1 MSRKS
6 SGVLSFLSILV
17 LTFAFYCILKLMTQ
31 KNDNGPAAIE
41 AAEFHPDGRM
51 SAEDLLALGRLS
63 DPQMSPDGSR
73 ILYGV
78 SYTSVEENRACRQI
92 FVCNRDGSGRIQ
104 LSHDGSSISNARWF
118 DDRHILFLQKGQ
130 IWSAV
135 IRKDGKLGR
144 RTQLSQVE
152 EGISE
157 FAISPDKANI
167 LYISTVKGSVKRPS
181 DCWADL
187 PKADAYEA
195 DDLMNRHWDHW
206 VTDIP
211 HSYVAALDIRGKQPV
226 TRENSID
233 LLGADCPF
241 ELPTEPFGGM
251 EQLSWNPDG
260 RHIAYS
266 CRRKAG
272 RDYAFSTDS
281 DIYIYDILSGAT
293 VQVCE
298 GGGYDTDPVWSP
310 DGGRLAWISMERDGY
325 EADQQR
331 LMLAEISYGEDG
343 MAKVEKSCCISAGF
357 DRNVAGPVWENP
369 STIWFNSLVDGL
381 QAIYRAVEF
390 SSYGARDCDA
400 EKACG
405 GREDISGWA
414 LVRVT
419 AEDDWHDYG
428 SPFHIEPDGIWCSS
442 QSMNRPT
449 ELVKLELGGEEG
461 PAIQAITD
469 ENGALFSQLEDPKM
483 EARMIRTVDGKD
495 MLTWVMYP
503 PHFDPSKTYPAITI
517 CLGGPQG
524 TISQS
529 WSYRWCYRLMAEQ
542 GYIVVLPN
550 RRGTTA
556 FGQEWCEQISGDYA
570 GLNIED
576 YKSAARALKAE
587 PYVGK
592 MAACGASYGG
602 YSVYYLAG
610 HNEDD
615 LFDCFIAHAGIF
627 NEEQMYYSTEEMWFP
642 EFDNG
647 GLGRG
652 YLSGSPWSKLPEAQK
667 HYSMSP
673 HKFVENWHTPIL
685 CIHGAMDFRIPYEQ
699 GLAAFNCARMMG
711 VEARLIVFPEENH
724 WILSPQNALF
734 WHRSYFEWL
743 DRWCR

>member
-92 FVCNRDGSGRIQ
+92 FVCNRDGSDKIQ
-104 LSHDGSSISNARWF
+104 LSRDGSSISNARWF

-144 RTQLSQVE
+144 RAQLSQVE

-226 TRENSID
+226 TREKSID

-331 LMLAEISYGEDG
+331 LMLADISYGEDG

-357 DRNVAGPVWENP
+357 DRNVAGPVW
-369 STIWFNSLVDGL
+369 
-381 QAIYRAVEF
+381 
-390 SSYGARDCDA
+390 
-400 EKACG
+400 
-405 GREDISGWA
+405 
-414 LVRVT
+414 
-419 AEDDWHDYG
+419 
-428 SPFHIEPDGIWCSS
+428 
-442 QSMNRPT
+442 
-449 ELVKLELGGEEG
+449 
-461 PAIQAITD
+461 
-469 ENGALFSQLEDPKM
+469 
-483 EARMIRTVDGKD
+483 
-495 MLTWVMYP
+495 
-503 PHFDPSKTYPAITI
+503 
-517 CLGGPQG
+517 
-524 TISQS
+524 
-529 WSYRWCYRLMAEQ
+529 
-542 GYIVVLPN
+542 
-550 RRGTTA
+550 
-556 FGQEWCEQISGDYA
+556 
-570 GLNIED
+570 
-576 YKSAARALKAE
+576 
-587 PYVGK
+587 
-592 MAACGASYGG
+592 
-602 YSVYYLAG
+602 
-610 HNEDD
+610 
-615 LFDCFIAHAGIF
+615 
-627 NEEQMYYSTEEMWFP
+627 
-642 EFDNG
+642 
-647 GLGRG
+647 
-652 YLSGSPWSKLPEAQK
+652 
-667 HYSMSP
+667 
-673 HKFVENWHTPIL
+673 
-685 CIHGAMDFRIPYEQ
+685 
-699 GLAAFNCARMMG
+699 
-711 VEARLIVFPEENH
+711 
-724 WILSPQNALF
+724 
-734 WHRSYFEWL
+734 
-743 DRWCR
+743 